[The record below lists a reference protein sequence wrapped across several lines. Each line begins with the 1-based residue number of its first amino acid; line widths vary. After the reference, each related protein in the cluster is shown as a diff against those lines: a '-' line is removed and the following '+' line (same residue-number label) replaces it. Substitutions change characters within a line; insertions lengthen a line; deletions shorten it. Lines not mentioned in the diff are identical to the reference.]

1 MWKRRINFPVSCCQ
15 CLIIYAILCIDEII
29 PSAKYYETIQA
40 VDVLNLR
47 YLVAKHAENL
57 ETF

>member
-1 MWKRRINFPVSCCQ
+1 MWKRRINFPVSFSQ
-15 CLIIYAILCIDEII
+15 CLIIYAILYIDEII